1 MQWARENLPSSFYY
15 SSADDDM
22 MVDVAALD
30 DVIMKAVSAASHLY
44 YFPILCIFA
53 VVSRLTLYEK
63 FGLKMNE
70 IYKVKNNT
78 TNFYN
83 C

>member
-53 VVSRLTLYEK
+53 VVSGLNCIKNFY
-63 FGLKMNE
+63 LKMNE
-70 IYKVKNNT
+70 IYKVNKKHDKL
-78 TNFYN
+78 Y
-83 C
+83 